1 VAPLGSRKVIGKATA
16 RANMLT
22 LVINQRLSLNRD
34 HITEFISEHIA
45 GPILIYNVDGVKDE
59 RG

>member
-1 VAPLGSRKVIGKATA
+1 MGKATA

-34 HITEFISEHIA
+34 RITEFLSEHIG
-45 GPILIYNVDGVKDE
+45 GPILIYNVDAVKDE
-59 RG
+59 RA